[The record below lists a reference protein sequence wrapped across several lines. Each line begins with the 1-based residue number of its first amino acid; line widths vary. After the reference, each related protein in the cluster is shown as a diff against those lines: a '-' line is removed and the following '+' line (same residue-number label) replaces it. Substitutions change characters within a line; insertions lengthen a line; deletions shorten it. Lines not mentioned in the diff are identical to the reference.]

1 MKMDEKYY
9 RTYSNYL
16 KNTYGEKVY
25 KLPINLPVTCP
36 NRDGNLGRGGC
47 IYCGDEGA
55 GYECLDNK
63 TSVKEQLEKN
73 KNYISQKYKA
83 HLFVAYFQNFS
94 NTYMPFDS
102 FKNYIEECDEKDIIE
117 VSISTRPD
125 CISERQ
131 LDFLKAFSEK
141 TGKAIS
147 IELGLQSVNPHTL
160 EMINRGHSLGEFID
174 AVMQIKQRGFKICT
188 HLILDLPWDDRT
200 DVIEAA
206 KILSALKID
215 FIKLHALY
223 VVKNT
228 KIAKLYEEKKFTLIE
243 KDEYI
248 NRTVIFLEYLSEDTV
263 IQRLIGRAPE
273 ENTVTANWNTSWWK
287 IKDEILEKM
296 EAEGTVQGSK
306 CNYLSGKALKN
317 KSW

>member
-73 KNYISQKYKA
+73 KAYISRKYKA

-102 FKNYIEECDEKDIIE
+102 FKNYIEECDEEDIIE
-117 VSISTRPD
+117 ISISTRPD

-131 LDFLKAFSEK
+131 LDFLKTFSEK

-160 EMINRGHSLGEFID
+160 EIINRGHSLAEFID

-248 NRTVIFLEYLSEDTV
+248 NRTVIFLEYLSENIV
-263 IQRLIGRAPE
+263 LQRLVGRAPE

-296 EAEGTVQGSK
+296 EAEGAVQGSK